1 LYSTITCAAESRY
14 PKAPWKTRCNASI
27 TGYLKGDCNWAKQF
41 SFAAWLKKNLG
52 NRNQERNTA
61 PGIDANDAVSESA
74 GGR

>member
-1 LYSTITCAAESRY
+1 LEDTLQCIDYTLFQKR
-14 PKAPWKTRCNASI
+14 
-27 TGYLKGDCNWAKQF
+27 DCNHWAKQF